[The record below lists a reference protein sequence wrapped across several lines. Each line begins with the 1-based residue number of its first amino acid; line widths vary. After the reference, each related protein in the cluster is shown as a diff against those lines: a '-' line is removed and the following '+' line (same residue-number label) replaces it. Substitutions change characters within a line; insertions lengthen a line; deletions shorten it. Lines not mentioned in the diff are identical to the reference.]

1 MNKRRLWIYCSILA
15 ILFLFYCAASFFKG
29 DFLASLLSPLIAITV
44 FPIYFM
50 VSRRSIR
57 PKRKY
62 VAYLIALA
70 GLSWALVDIG
80 FIFVNYAF
88 QIVPETLDIYTYLYA
103 IPNVMLFIATLIY
116 LSTLKNV
123 FNSIQLL
130 VDFLAI
136 GSVWL
141 IAILI
146 TYFHYDVE
154 TLLHTNPVYLT
165 TFLCALLDLV
175 ILMSI
180 AIIVISVDIKTVNSS
195 TKLIIIGVSTYA
207 IIDFVYSYLF
217 FKQLYFPFTLVDT
230 IYIFAFVILAL
241 GGLLE
246 YSYPSLDRIQVHPN
260 SEDHKNLA
268 KLTKT
273 LIMIIAPALLVMSKT
288 SHQNEVFLILVII
301 ITYEVVTEFIQVY
314 FKNSLALENQKKT
327 NLFLEQ
333 QVTLRTAELFQ
344 KNLELETISRT
355 DSITELYNR
364 RFFMTELILMM
375 NEVKGNETIVL
386 FFIDLD
392 KFKSINDVYGHL
404 VGDKVLIEISKRMS
418 LLKTKDSLIGRQ
430 GGDEF
435 VLAFRGNY
443 SIHDAGD
450 LARKI
455 LHTCTAPIEVDS
467 FLFKISMSIGITLY
481 PKDALDSNT
490 LLQNA
495 DIAMYRAKETGSN
508 QFVFYNSILNEQIQR
523 RTELEMLLKKADFA
537 DEFSLNYQPI
547 LTIDGKLTGIEALCR
562 WKVPG
567 KGWLSPTEFIPI
579 AEENGVIVLLGEW
592 IIDEASKQ
600 ITEWNTR
607 YQREL
612 KMGINLSYKQ
622 LVSSMFLEKLTD
634 RLKLNHTKSAWIDLE
649 ITESI
654 AINFEIVND
663 MFSQI
668 VEKGMTI
675 SIDDFGTGYSSLNY
689 LKHLNIQRVKIAK
702 PLIDN
707 ITSDYRD
714 ESILNAIITMTKI
727 MEMGVIAEGV
737 EDQIQLDLLKKLRC
751 DEVQGYF
758 FSKPLNSE
766 EFEALYLD
774 VEIT

>member
-1 MNKRRLWIYCSILA
+1 M
-15 ILFLFYCAASFFKG
+15 
-29 DFLASLLSPLIAITV
+29 DMLASLLSPLIVMTV
-44 FPIYFM
+44 FPIYYKVAKKSFG
-50 VSRRSIR
+50 RR
-57 PKRKY
+57 RKY
-62 VAYLIALA
+62 VACLIAFA
-70 GLSWALVDIG
+70 GLSWAIVDVG
-80 FIFVNYAF
+80 FVFVNYAF

-103 IPNVMLFIATLIY
+103 IPNVMLVMATLIY
-116 LSTLKNV
+116 LSTLKNI
-123 FNSIQLL
+123 FNSIQLF

-141 IAILI
+141 IAIFI

-154 TLLHTNPVYLT
+154 ILLHTNPVYLA

-180 AIIVISVDIKTVNSS
+180 AIIVISVNIKTVNSA

-217 FKQLYFPFTLVDT
+217 FKQLYFPFTLVDA
-230 IYIFAFVILAL
+230 IYIFAFLILAI
-241 GGLLE
+241 GGLFE
-246 YSYPSLDRIQVHPN
+246 YSLPSLEQIQVHPN

-268 KLTKT
+268 KLAKT
-273 LIMIIAPALLVMSKT
+273 FIMIIAPALVVMSKT
-288 SHQNEVFLILVII
+288 SHQNEIFLILVII
-301 ITYEVVTEFIQVY
+301 ITYEVVTEFIQIH
-314 FKNSLALENQKKT
+314 FKKSVVLENQKKT

-344 KNLELETISRT
+344 KNVELETISRT

-418 LLKTKDSLIGRQ
+418 LLKIKDSLIGRQ

-455 LHTCTAPIEVDS
+455 LHICTAPIEVES

-481 PKDALDSNT
+481 PKDAQDSNT

-523 RTELEMLLKKADFA
+523 RTQLEMLLKKADFTK
-537 DEFSLNYQPI
+537 EFALRYQPI
-547 LTIDGKLTGIEALCR
+547 FTIDGKLTGIESLCR
-562 WKVPG
+562 WNVPG
-567 KGWLSPTEFIPI
+567 KGWVSPTEFIPI

-592 IIDEASKQ
+592 IIAEASRQ
-600 ITEWNTR
+600 ITEWNTH
-607 YQREL
+607 YHREL

-622 LVSSMFLEKLTD
+622 LVSSMFLEKFIQ
-634 RLKLNHTKSAWIDLE
+634 RLNLNHTKTSWIDLE

-663 MFSQI
+663 MFNQI

-727 MEMGVIAEGV
+727 MEMRVIAEGV
-737 EDQIQLDLLKKLRC
+737 EDQIQLDLLKKLHC

-758 FSKPLNSE
+758 FSKPLSAE
-766 EFEALYLD
+766 EFEALYLN
-774 VEIT
+774 VEIE

>member
-1 MNKRRLWIYCSILA
+1 MNKRRLRICCSILG
-15 ILFLFYCAASFFKG
+15 ILFLFYCAATYFNVDLLS
-29 DFLASLLSPLIAITV
+29 SLLSPLIVMTV

-50 VSRRSIR
+50 VARKSIR

-62 VAYLIALA
+62 VALLIALA

-88 QIVPETLDIYTYLYA
+88 QIVPETLVIYTYLYA

-123 FNSIQLL
+123 FNSIQLI

-141 IAILI
+141 IAIFI
-146 TYFHYDVE
+146 TYFHYDIE
-154 TLLHTNPVYLT
+154 ILLHTNSVYLI

-180 AIIVISVDIKTVNSS
+180 SIIVISVNLKTVNSA
-195 TKLIIIGVSTYA
+195 TKLIIIGVLTYA
-207 IIDFVYSYLF
+207 VIDFVYSYLF
-217 FKQLYFPFTLVDT
+217 FNQLYYPFTLVDV
-230 IYIFAFVILAL
+230 IYIFAFVILAI
-241 GGLLE
+241 GGLFE
-246 YSYPSLDRIQVHPN
+246 HAYPSLDQIQVHAN
-260 SEDHKNLA
+260 SEDNKNLA
-268 KLTKT
+268 RLTKT
-273 LIMIIAPALLVMSKT
+273 LIMIIAPALLVMFKT
-288 SHQNEVFLILVII
+288 PHQNEIFLILVII
-301 ITYEVVTEFIQVY
+301 ITYEVVTEFIQVQ
-314 FKNSLALENQKKT
+314 FKNSLALENQKKS
-327 NLFLEQ
+327 NLFLEE

-344 KNLELETISRT
+344 KNIELETISRT

-364 RFFMTELILMM
+364 RFFMSELILMM

-418 LLKTKDSLIGRQ
+418 LLKIENSLIGRQ

-435 VLAFRGNY
+435 VLAFKGNY

-455 LHTCTAPIEVDS
+455 LHTCTAPIEADS

-481 PKDALDSNT
+481 PKDAQDSNT

-523 RTELEMLLKKADFA
+523 RTQLEMLLKKADFA
-537 DEFSLNYQPI
+537 KEFSLRYQPI
-547 LTIDGKLTGIEALCR
+547 FTIDGKLAGIESLCR
-562 WKVPG
+562 WNVPG

-592 IIDEASKQ
+592 IIAEASKQ
-600 ITEWNTR
+600 ITDWNTR

-622 LVSSMFLEKLTD
+622 LISSMFLEKLTE
-634 RLKLNHTKSAWIDLE
+634 RLNLNHTKTSWIDLE

-663 MFSQI
+663 MFNQI

-707 ITSDYRD
+707 ITLDYRD

-737 EDQIQLDLLKKLRC
+737 EDQIQLDLLKKLHC

-758 FSKPLNSE
+758 FSKPLTSE
-766 EFEALYLD
+766 EFESLYLN
-774 VEIT
+774 VEIE